1 MIDVDCLGNNKFL
14 KMLYPNGLN
23 SNVMIK
29 EFKVSINGFSE
40 FSFFIKQ
47 EPNVIVKKWGI
58 WNSDYNCLWVKTG
71 NNCKFGRIE
80 INELDKMGFNNLS
93 LNKMEDGIT
102 KISSKKNSS
111 IFLIDLEVNNRF
123 IIQEI
128 IPIMI

>member
-58 WNSDYNCLWVKTG
+58 YLPIQVPKRNSEEVWAARLQ
-71 NNCKFGRIE
+71 
-80 INELDKMGFNNLS
+80 
-93 LNKMEDGIT
+93 
-102 KISSKKNSS
+102 SS
-111 IFLIDLEVNNRF
+111 
-123 IIQEI
+123 
-128 IPIMI
+128 